1 MSLYGLVGNSK
12 TMQVSLL
19 GKGAVDG
26 RIMQLDHL
34 PAAIADQQLH
44 GMGMVEMAAEDEGVE
59 GLDLVGETLLEQK
72 VERPVDGRGLGMG
85 LGLLQLG
92 QQIVG
97 ADGVAVGG
105 KQPQNLAPGRGK
117 PDPALLAEAF
127 RSL

>member
-19 GKGAVDG
+19 GKCTVDG
-26 RIMQLDHL
+26 RIVQLDHL

-44 GMGMVEMAAEDEGVE
+44 RVSMVEVATEDEGVE
-59 GLDLVGETLLEQK
+59 GLDLVSEALLEQK
-72 VERPVDGRGLGMG
+72 IERPVHGRGLRIR

-92 QQIVG
+92 KQIIG

-105 KQPQNLAPGRGK
+105 KQPKNLAPGRGEA
-117 PDPALLAEAF
+117 DPALFAEAF